1 MIRTYEIG
9 RLNQWKSAELFE
21 MIYENYPKWQ
31 WSTERETPIT
41 DFFKKLA
48 LYINMHSISQST
60 VRPEELVLE
69 LDKKTMEFVV
79 YVKLDYDADQ
89 IEEIKRLT
97 EKCLSQEGDDG

>member
-1 MIRTYEIG
+1 MTRTYEIG

-21 MIYENYPKWQ
+21 MIYEDYPKWQ
-31 WSTERETPIT
+31 YSTERETPIT

-48 LYINMHSISQST
+48 LYINIHSISRAT

-69 LDKKTMEFVV
+69 LDKKTMEYII
-79 YVKLDYDADQ
+79 YVELDYKVDQ

-97 EKCLSQEGDDG
+97 EECIDGEV